1 MRFYVMC
8 GYHSNEKVYVRFQ
21 TEPHSRQEVPAFFQ
35 VTCPN
40 GYIGTYSNWQ
50 VMAEPGFPIGMLVGA
65 VLFLIDPLLG
75 LIGAAAGGALSN
87 ADEQRRADQFNRN
100 EVMQ

>member
-8 GYHSNEKVYVRFQ
+8 SAHQNEKIYVRFQ
-21 TEPHSRQEVPAFFQ
+21 TEPHSRQEVPAFFR
-35 VTCPN
+35 VTCPSS
-40 GYIGTYSNWQ
+40 YTGTYSNWQ
-50 VMAEPGFPIGMLVGA
+50 VMAEPGFPIGLLVGA
-65 VLFLIDPLLG
+65 ALFLIDPLLG